1 MGGSSSNYS
10 NTNRNIE
17 DLIFDSQKESMQK
30 AVKSEINGFIESI
43 LKNVNKRDIN
53 TINTHLN
60 TIKKALEKDIEG
72 TIDLYFGGSVKK
84 YTYVNGLSDI
94 DMLVKLNDTSLQNKT
109 PKEVLKYFESRLR
122 ERLPNTNITVGTLA
136 VTVKF
141 SSGNEIQILPSIKQG
156 SGYKIA
162 TADGIKWSNLVKPDK
177 FTEKLTSVNKSN
189 GNRVIPIIKILKI
202 INENQNPNNQLK
214 GYHIE
219 SLAIKAFKT
228 YNGRNDYYSML
239 SHFCNSIKDD
249 VLCKIVDKTGQ
260 SIHVDEYLGE
270 NNSIERKRISN
281 CYNRINNILNS
292 TDINQ
297 IKNLIELR

>member
-1 MGGSSSNYS
+1 MK
-10 NTNRNIE
+10 
-17 DLIFDSQKESMQK
+17 F
-30 AVKSEINGFIESI
+30 
-43 LKNVNKRDIN
+43 
-53 TINTHLN
+53 
-60 TIKKALEKDIEG
+60 
-72 TIDLYFGGSVKK
+72 K
-84 YTYVNGLSDI
+84 YYHRS
-94 DMLVKLNDTSLQNKT
+94 
-109 PKEVLKYFESRLR
+109 
-122 ERLPNTNITVGTLA
+122 
-136 VTVKF
+136 
-141 SSGNEIQILPSIKQG
+141 
-156 SGYKIA
+156 
-162 TADGIKWSNLVKPDK
+162 KWSNLVKPDK

>member
-1 MGGSSSNYS
+1 MNKFCYNY
-10 NTNRNIE
+10 NFDNIKIKKSYISIIQ
-17 DLIFDSQKESMQK
+17 DLLKEFNLIQGRVIVWEEVLVIIVIQIEIQKILYLIHINESMQK

-72 TIDLYFGGSVKK
+72 SIDLYFGGSVKK

-162 TADGIKWSNLVKPDK
+162 TADGSKWSNLVKPDK

-189 GNRVIPIIKILKI
+189 GNRVIPNYK
-202 INENQNPNNQLK
+202 N
-214 GYHIE
+214 
-219 SLAIKAFKT
+219 
-228 YNGRNDYYSML
+228 
-239 SHFCNSIKDD
+239 
-249 VLCKIVDKTGQ
+249 
-260 SIHVDEYLGE
+260 
-270 NNSIERKRISN
+270 
-281 CYNRINNILNS
+281 
-292 TDINQ
+292 
-297 IKNLIELR
+297 IKNYK